1 MNISFISILKS
12 LRINRSKA
20 FFRMALEG
28 KGRHS
33 SPLKCSADGSPCKSR
48 VNMRDGCDFILNLF
62 SYCASQCP
70 GVSGVCAV
78 CPHPPMFCCEE
89 QSIQCLKEQSEASGE
104 DVTSTWISN
113 TKNNLERS
121 LTDVDSCIHT
131 LDNICGRLFNVEVT
145 RTKKDETG
153 ECDGSSST
161 NTRFVYSS

>member
-1 MNISFISILKS
+1 
-12 LRINRSKA
+12 
-20 FFRMALEG
+20 
-28 KGRHS
+28 
-33 SPLKCSADGSPCKSR
+33 
-48 VNMRDGCDFILNLF
+48 MRDGCDFILNLF

-104 DVTSTWISN
+104 DVASTWISN